1 MIYKLLAMLLVIAGL
16 TWIGADHATILI
28 VGALLMINNLLAWM
42 INFAFNAAPEK
53 PAYHVEEGNPNPFVH
68 RVSRP

>member
-16 TWIGADHATILI
+16 TWIGADQATIFI

-42 INFAFNAAPEK
+42 INFAFNSDPEK
-53 PAYHVEEGNPNPFVH
+53 PTYHVEEGSPNPFAH
-68 RVSRP
+68 